1 MPAVKVLLGGTVR
14 DFRLGFRSWDERGDK
29 DLDGA
34 AVIGGR
40 EAMEWLV

>member
-14 DFRLGFRSWDERGDK
+14 DFRLGFRSWDDRDDK
-29 DLDGA
+29 DLDGS
-34 AVIGGR
+34 VISGR